1 MLLETDV
8 IDAMM
13 LALPRLLGVSLFL
26 PFLRAPVVPPFA
38 RNAVLLCVA
47 LVVLPV
53 GLDAIATLE
62 AMRTPY
68 WLIVI
73 KEVGVGMVFG
83 FLLGLAF
90 LVPQVIGDY
99 LDNQR
104 GASIASLF
112 NPTVGG
118 QSSTLGLL
126 LGQIF
131 LVWFLVSGGMEA
143 LYGVVL
149 HSYRVYPIDA
159 ALPVVDA
166 RAIDALL
173 ALFSNFM
180 KLALLLAAPAA
191 FVMLLAEFGLGL
203 VSRFAPQLNVFF
215 LAMPL
220 KSVLALV
227 IIGLTLSVILTQL
240 WSSGLIFAP
249 AKALLDALGATL

>member
-1 MLLETDV
+1 MFALETDV
-8 IDAMM
+8 IDAV
-13 LALPRLLGVSLFL
+13 LLTLPRLLGMALFL
-26 PFLRAPVVPPFA
+26 PFFRAPLVPA
-38 RNAVLLCVA
+38 LVRNAVLLSIA

-53 GLDAIATLE
+53 GFDSIQALSAST
-62 AMRTPY
+62 TPY
-68 WLIVI
+68 WLLAI
-73 KEVGVGMVFG
+73 KEFGVGMLFG
-83 FLLGLAF
+83 FLIGLTF
-90 LVPQVIGDY
+90 LVPQIIGDY

-118 QSSTLGLL
+118 QSSNLGLL

-149 HSYRVYPIDA
+149 QSYRVYPINA
-159 ALPVVDA
+159 PLPVIDESAV
-166 RAIDALL
+166 DALL
-173 ALFSNFM
+173 ALFSKFI

-220 KSVLALV
+220 KSVLALLIV
-227 IIGLTLSVILTQL
+227 GLTLSVILTQL
-240 WSSGLIFAP
+240 WESGLIFAP
-249 AKALLDALGATL
+249 ARGLLEALAK